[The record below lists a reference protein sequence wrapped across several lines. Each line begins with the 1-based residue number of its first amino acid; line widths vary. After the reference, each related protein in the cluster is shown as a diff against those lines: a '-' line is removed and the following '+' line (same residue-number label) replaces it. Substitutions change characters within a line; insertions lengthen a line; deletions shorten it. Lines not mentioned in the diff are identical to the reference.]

1 MTFAEIIFCASV
13 NLEQSAMVL
22 ILFCSYQLIKDKI
35 TQLEVYFYT
44 NFNSKRPINLNH
56 VRVVFELLQLWA

>member
-1 MTFAEIIFCASV
+1 MGI
-13 NLEQSAMVL
+13 
-22 ILFCSYQLIKDKI
+22 IKDKM

-56 VRVVFELLQLWA
+56 VGVVF

>member
-1 MTFAEIIFCASV
+1 MCII
-13 NLEQSAMVL
+13 
-22 ILFCSYQLIKDKI
+22 IKDKI

-56 VRVVFELLQLWA
+56 VRVVF